1 MLSQFSS
8 YFSHIN
14 FHKDLGGEQVF
25 VSNFKPIYEEE
36 MKDLTERV
44 DFYELFSTPMKNH
57 MMRSL
62 REGGVNMCS
71 AKPRI
76 WNGQQ
81 TKNPRY
87 LQVRPDVARPRDKY
101 LAQLGSKCI
110 PIQSLAILFD
120 DVHIADLVSYILL
133 SPHYQHVSTVRLIR
147 HNQLSFLSLR
157 SSEEGE
163 IILPILLLMG

>member
-1 MLSQFSS
+1 MISRLKKVCNSFDWYSFVCICPASSHLILLTLSS
-8 YFSHIN
+8 
-14 FHKDLGGEQVF
+14 KTDLGGEQVF

-44 DFYELFSTPMKNH
+44 DFYELFTPPIKNH
-57 MMRSL
+57 MVRSL
-62 REGGVNMCS
+62 KEGGVNMCS

-101 LAQLGSKCI
+101 LAQLGSKCTI
-110 PIQSLAILFD
+110 CLMMFISLITY
-120 DVHIADLVSYILL
+120 HICFCQHTTSTSL
-133 SPHYQHVSTVRLIR
+133 S
-147 HNQLSFLSLR
+147 
-157 SSEEGE
+157 
-163 IILPILLLMG
+163 